1 MSNVKRPSGDCRQF
15 HVRGRDGV
23 ATISLFD
30 GRVTAYGSAP
40 SFKRLARLTEAGLRA
55 YAAEHGWQL
64 EPARVRM

>member
-1 MSNVKRPSGDCRQF
+1 MSNVKRPCGDCRQY
-15 HVRGRDGV
+15 HVHGRNFV
-23 ATISLFD
+23 ATVSLFD

-40 SFKRLARLTEAGLRA
+40 GFKRLARLTEAALRT